1 MPENAHRVTLG
12 LPFLDNLVNL
22 CKGELYMMSTKF
34 EAHVLDN
41 WTKLHLTFNILT
53 FSTVIQPVCDIC
65 EHLMWFQVII
75 VCIFFFLTRN
85 YLAATCYPFCLCC

>member
-75 VCIFFFLTRN
+75 VCIFFF
-85 YLAATCYPFCLCC
+85 